1 MADHK
6 KITETNAMP
15 RRSFWQRRWRFIT
28 LAILFSA
35 LYVGQFW
42 FFQKVWCTPQDLY
55 HRVWANIQSNFF
67 DQAALK
73 DWLTYEHKY
82 DARIH
87 NHDDAIKYANEMLA
101 TLNDPFTKLF
111 DQREVK
117 KQSDAHSGLY
127 SGVGM
132 LMNGKRKPIVIRTI
146 FEGGPAAK
154 AGLAKGDQVLQV
166 DDIDCMKI
174 DVSKIGEYTRANLG
188 KEIAFKVRRSGNLLT
203 LKVIPSQFVAQAVIS
218 KKLAGDV
225 AYVRIVSFINSD
237 IDELMAAAFE
247 KVKDSRALILDLRGN
262 PGGNVDACLAVAAMM
277 LDSGELV
284 TVISKDHGKDYL
296 SMRYSLTA
304 STFKTEY
311 DIPGKSHRE
320 QLTSRAKNVWG
331 SKPIVVLVDD
341 GSASAAEMLA
351 AALRDNKRATIFGVR
366 TYGKGVAQLH
376 YDMPVSTRLS
386 VTVARYYTPNKV
398 WLGDGKLDE
407 HDDKDGQRATT
418 LPHGIVPDVEV
429 KPIENLD
436 YGSPEDN
443 QVSAALKFLQ

>member
-6 KITETNAMP
+6 KNTETNAVP

-28 LAILFSA
+28 LTILFSA

-55 HRVWANIQSNFF
+55 HRVWANTQSNLF

-73 DWLTYEHKY
+73 DWSTYEHKY

-87 NHDDAIKYANEMLA
+87 NHDDAIKFANEMLA

-132 LMNGKRKPIVIRTI
+132 LMNGKKKPILIRTI
-146 FEGGPAAK
+146 FEGGPAAR

-166 DDIDCMKI
+166 DDIDCMKV
-174 DVSKIGEYTRANLG
+174 DVSKIGEYTRAHLG
-188 KEIAFKVRRSGNLLT
+188 KEIAFKVRRKGELLT
-203 LKVIPSQFVAQAVIS
+203 LMVTPAQFVAQDVIG
-218 KKLAGDV
+218 KKLPGNV

-237 IDELMAAAFE
+237 IAALIAAAFE

-262 PGGNVDACLAVAAMM
+262 PGGNVDACLAAAAMM

-284 TVISKDHGKDYL
+284 TVISKDQGKDYL
-296 SMRYSLTA
+296 TMRYSLSA
-304 STFKTEY
+304 SSFKTEY

-320 QLTSRAKNVWG
+320 EISPRAKNMWR

-341 GSASAAEMLA
+341 GTASAAEMLA
-351 AALRDNKRATIFGVR
+351 AALRDNKRATIIGVR

-376 YDMPVSTRLS
+376 YDMPVSTCLS

-398 WLGDGKLDE
+398 WLGDGKLDV
-407 HDDKDGQRATT
+407 HNDKDSQWAST

-436 YGSPEDN
+436 YGSAEDN
-443 QVSAALKFLQ
+443 QVSAALKFIK